1 MFHLCVRLRRGTEVN
16 KRHAPVWQAWGVLE
30 TREGNADEARRI
42 FQEGIWACAQL
53 SGGQSGGYSC
63 ARLWQA
69 WGVLEAKEGDY
80 AAARRCFSRALDA
93 DKRNT
98 AAMTAWTLMEE
109 SIGNLKD
116 ARVIFERSLRQFE
129 PGTSEKKRLWSAY
142 ELMEQ
147 RCGNA
152 AAAQEVYQRAV
163 RESIT
168 KDEDGDKWEDL
179 DIPSMAAG
187 VSIENSNDG
196 AGKKDAK
203 KEFEVIRW
211 DQESSSMKADVWL
224 KRGSVE
230 GKVPQATMRKMKSK
244 KNV

>member
-1 MFHLCVRLRRGTEVN
+1 MN

-30 TREGNADEARRI
+30 TRQGNADEARRI

-53 SGGQSGGYSC
+53 TGGQSGGYSC

-80 AAARRCFSRALDA
+80 AAARRCFARALDA
-93 DKRNT
+93 DKRNM

-109 SIGNLKD
+109 SMGNLND
-116 ARVIFERSLRQFE
+116 TRVIFERSLRQFE
-129 PGTSEKKRLWSAY
+129 AGTSEKKRLWVAY
-142 ELMEQ
+142 ETMEQ
-147 RCGNA
+147 RVGNVL
-152 AAAQEVYQRAV
+152 AAQEVYQRAV

-168 KDEDGDKWEDL
+168 KEEKVEKWEEL

-187 VSIENSNDG
+187 
-196 AGKKDAK
+196 AGNKDANFLDGGTGAR

-211 DQESSSMKADVWL
+211 EQDASSMKREVWL
-224 KRGSVE
+224 NDGSVE
-230 GKVPQATMRKMKSK
+230 GKIPKSTMNKLNSKTKS
-244 KNV
+244 